1 MLAGVVVTAC
11 VGGSV
16 EDDSTSET
24 TRADDDADDDDDG
37 SPTSNPS
44 APSTS
49 DDSDPSVTTTATTT
63 TVGTS
68 TTDIDTSDSSSTTST
83 TTSEDTSSSDTSTG
97 DMPNE
102 ACVAGCMIEFGCQD
116 TCECGTTWRSEDACV
131 QWCDANL
138 GEAELFSSFCRDA
151 WEAMSACIGT
161 LTCEQYQQ
169 FHNPDV
175 PDYPCVSEADTL
187 AFECEGQ

>member
-1 MLAGVVVTAC
+1 MLAAVVVAAC
-11 VGGSV
+11 TDGSV
-16 EDDSTSET
+16 DDDDSSTET
-24 TRADDDADDDDDG
+24 TRADDDDDDG

-44 APSTS
+44 GPSTS
-49 DDSDPSVTTTATTT
+49 EGSETSSVTTSATTT
-63 TVGTS
+63 ETS
-68 TTDIDTSDSSSTTST
+68 TTDIDTGDSSSST
-83 TTSEDTSSSDTSTG
+83 ATIDDTSSSDDSTG
-97 DMPNE
+97 DPPNE

-116 TCECGTTWRSEDACV
+116 TCECGTVWTGEAECV

-138 GEAELFSSFCRDA
+138 EEAELFSTFCRDA
-151 WEAMSACIGT
+151 WEAVSACIGT
-161 LTCEQYQQ
+161 LSCEQYHQ